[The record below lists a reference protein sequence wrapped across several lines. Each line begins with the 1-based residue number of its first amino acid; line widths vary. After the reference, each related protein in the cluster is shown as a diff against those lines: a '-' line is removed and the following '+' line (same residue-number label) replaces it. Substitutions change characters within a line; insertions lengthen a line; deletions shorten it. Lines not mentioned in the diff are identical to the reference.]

1 MKQVV
6 NRVAAILALFLLV
19 SFASSAK
26 PKKEYFE
33 IRVYHFATSEQE
45 NIIDS
50 YLKQALLPALH
61 KKNITRI
68 GVFKPIFNDTAV
80 DKKIVLL
87 IPYKSMEQFIKTSAA
102 LQSDQDLQ
110 QAGSAYIN
118 ATYDKPPYTRFET
131 ILVTAF
137 DDMTYLEAPKLTAPK
152 SERIYELRSYEGHT
166 EKIYKNKVEM
176 FNKGGEVKLFKRLGF
191 NAVFYGEVIAGSR
204 MPNLMYMTSFESR
217 AEREAHWKTFV
228 ADPEWKVLSSKPEY
242 QKNVSKNDTWLMKA
256 TEYSDL

>member
-6 NRVAAILALFLLV
+6 NRALTTLILCVLV

-26 PKKEYFE
+26 PKAKELFE
-33 IRVYHFATSEQE
+33 IRVYHFTTSEQE
-45 NIIDS
+45 NTIDG
-50 YLKQALLPALH
+50 YLQALLPALH
-61 KKNITRI
+61 KKGITRV
-68 GVFKPIFNDTAV
+68 GAFKPIFNDTAI
-80 DKKIVLL
+80 DKKIVVL
-87 IPYKSMEQFIKTSAA
+87 IPYKSMDQFLKTSTA
-102 LQSDQDLQ
+102 LIGDQELQ

-131 ILVTAF
+131 ILATAF
-137 DDMTYLEAPKLTAPK
+137 DEMTYLEAPKLTAPK

-191 NAVFYGEVIAGSR
+191 NAVFYGEVIAGCR

-217 AEREAHWKTFV
+217 ADRDAHWKTFG
-228 ADPEWKVLSSKPEY
+228 ADPEWKALSSDPKY

-256 TEYSDL
+256 TQYSDL